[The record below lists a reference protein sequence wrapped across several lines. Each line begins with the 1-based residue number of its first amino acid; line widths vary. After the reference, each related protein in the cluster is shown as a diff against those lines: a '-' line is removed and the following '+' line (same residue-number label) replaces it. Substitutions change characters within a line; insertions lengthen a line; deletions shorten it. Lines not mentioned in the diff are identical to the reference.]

1 MLVRVNRVSNA
12 YDGIL
17 AGCFKGEGHWL
28 SLANTSICI
37 LALVLMRGKKPLK
50 ERRNAAVGKRVG
62 YDRRRLGDDRG
73 SCSNREA
80 PDCANNGALERFIG
94 VGVID

>member
-17 AGCFKGEGHWL
+17 AGCYEGEGHWL

-37 LALVLMRGKKPLK
+37 LALMRGKKLLK
-50 ERRNAAVGKRVG
+50 ERRNIAVGKRVG
-62 YDRRRLGDDRG
+62 YDRHRLGDDRG
-73 SCSNREA
+73 GCSNREA

>member
-12 YDGIL
+12 CDGIL

-37 LALVLMRGKKPLK
+37 LVLMRGKKLLK
-50 ERRNAAVGKRVG
+50 ERRNIAVGKRVG
-62 YDRRRLGDDRG
+62 YDGRRLGDDRG
-73 SCSNREA
+73 GCSNREA

>member
-37 LALVLMRGKKPLK
+37 LVLMRGKKLLK
-50 ERRNAAVGKRVG
+50 ERRNIAVGKRVG
-62 YDRRRLGDDRG
+62 
-73 SCSNREA
+73 CSNREA

>member
-37 LALVLMRGKKPLK
+37 LVLMRGKKLLK
-50 ERRNAAVGKRVG
+50 ERRNIAVGKRVG
-62 YDRRRLGDDRG
+62 YDGRRLGDNRG
-73 SCSNREA
+73 GCSNREA
-80 PDCANNGALERFIG
+80 SDCANNGALERFIG